1 MALGDFT
8 AKCHS
13 LFASLL
19 LIVPMLDFSQFEWL
33 SFDCYGTL
41 IDWETGLLDALRPI
55 LKAHGAH
62 RTDAELLKMY
72 GVLEARAEAGA
83 YKKYREILREVVR
96 GFGRE
101 LSFHPTEIELD
112 SLPESLRRWEPF
124 PDTADALR
132 GLKNRYKLAV
142 ISNIDDDL
150 FVYTA
155 PKLGVELDALI
166 TAEQAGAYKPSHK
179 NFTLAQA
186 RMGIAKEKWLHVA
199 QSRHHDIAP
208 ALQLGIHNVLVNRRG
223 AGATVVSGVTPD
235 LEVPDLKTLADKAG
249 V

>member
-1 MALGDFT
+1 
-8 AKCHS
+8 
-13 LFASLL
+13 
-19 LIVPMLDFSQFEWL
+19 MLDFSHFEWL
-33 SFDCYGTL
+33 TFDCYGTL
-41 IDWETGLLDALRPI
+41 IDWETGILEALRPI
-55 LKAHGAH
+55 LKSHGAK

-72 GVLEARAEAGA
+72 GVLELRAESGA
-83 YKKYREILREVVR
+83 YQKYRHILHEVVR

-101 LSFHPTEIELD
+101 LSFHPTDVEMD

-124 PDTADALR
+124 PDTPGALR
-132 GLKNRYKLAV
+132 RLKKRYKLAV
-142 ISNIDDDL
+142 ISNVDDDL
-150 FVYTA
+150 FAYTA

-186 RMGIAKEKWLHVA
+186 RMGVPKEKWLHVA
-199 QSRHHDIAP
+199 QSRHHDITP

-223 AGATVVSGVTPD
+223 AGATVGSGATPN